1 MWRNATEEERRPHI
15 EKEKSEREKYKVAIA
30 DWRKYHEA
38 KMEEQRKQQAEQ
50 AAQWPQR
57 FNPEDGTGVPFDASF
72 GQAGF
77 AAQAPFPPNFPLYIP
92 IVSSDSHSA

>member
-1 MWRNATEEERRPHI
+1 
-15 EKEKSEREKYKVAIA
+15 
-30 DWRKYHEA
+30 
-38 KMEEQRKQQAEQ
+38 MEEQCKQQAEQ

-77 AAQAPFPPNFPLYIP
+77 AAQPPFPPNFPPLYSYRKFGLSFRLNEGKKPKIF
-92 IVSSDSHSA
+92 